1 MFNLDEMN
9 LVLNQLGDDS
19 ILEMMVEPI
28 DDPNLEINFWDW
40 AEAVG
45 IVEEF
50 VPYEYEY
57 QTS

>member
-50 VPYEYEY
+50 VPYEY